1 VKLFTFTREER
12 DIIPRKVSLSVLSGI
27 LLGFAF
33 PPSPVGILA
42 CVGLVPLLIVLDET
56 ERTAAALRWVYL
68 AMLIFH
74 MITLNWTG
82 GYAHMNDPYMMLAGA
97 ITMTLH
103 PFFYFIPFGIF
114 LFVRRR
120 WGGTAAL
127 AGLPFFWVAYEYS
140 HTLSEWSFP
149 WLTLGNTQSYNLA
162 RIQLVSFTGVIG
174 LSLWILALN
183 VLTYMLLES
192 FRREGVHIRNRHNA
206 VWLTAIVALFIAPTI
221 YGTIALHTA
230 PPAEEPIPPPAREQ
244 GKLITV
250 GMIQA
255 NVDPWEKWKQTGF
268 QIIDQYVHMT
278 DSLVR
283 RASPKP
289 DVVLWPETAMP
300 YYILVPS
307 NRAALALVRG
317 KIEEIGVPVLFGL
330 PHAVYYEDATKAPPS
345 AKRVASTGERYDA
358 FNAAAFL
365 QPGVE
370 EIPWYGKMKMVPLAE
385 RVPYADV
392 FYFLDFL
399 RWDVGIGGWQIGRD
413 TLIFQEK
420 KTGARFCTL
429 ICYESVYPE
438 FVAAFVQRG
447 AEFITIIT
455 IDSWWDRMSGA
466 YQHHQYAIFRA
477 VENRRWV
484 ARCAVGGF
492 SSFIDPY
499 GRVFDKTE
507 LFTQAV
513 LSRTIERIDQASGTT
528 FYTRNGDW
536 IGRLAAVVSLALIVG
551 SVVVVHSRR
560 RHRSAQKQ
568 THAQEMEP

>member
-1 VKLFTFTREER
+1 MKLFTFTREEC
-12 DIIPRKVSLSVLSGI
+12 DIIVRKFSLSVCSGI
-27 LLGFAF
+27 MLGFAF

-42 CVGLVPLLIVLDET
+42 CCGLVPLLIVLDET
-56 ERTAAALRWVYL
+56 EGTGAALRWVYV

-97 ITMTLH
+97 ITMTVH
-103 PFFYFIPFGIF
+103 PLFYFIPFGIF
-114 LFVRRR
+114 LFIRRR
-120 WGGTAAL
+120 WGKPSAL
-127 AGLPFFWVAYEYS
+127 AGLPFVWVAYEYS

-149 WLTLGNTQSYNLA
+149 WLTLGNTQSYSLA
-162 RIQLVSFTGVIG
+162 RMQIVSYTGVIG
-174 LSLWILALN
+174 LSLWILVLN
-183 VLTYMLLES
+183 ILTYVLLES
-192 FRREGVHIRNRHNA
+192 VRREGVRIRDRRNVA
-206 VWLTAIVALFIAPTI
+206 WLTAIVVVSIAPTI
-221 YGTIALHTA
+221 YGMIVLRTA
-230 PPAEEPIPPPAREQ
+230 PPVEDPLPPTARKK

-255 NVDPWEKWKQTGF
+255 NVDPWEKWQQTGF
-268 QIIDQYVHMT
+268 QIIEQYVHMT

-283 RASPKP
+283 HASPKP

-300 YYILVPS
+300 YYILLPN
-307 NRAALALVRG
+307 NRAALALVRA
-317 KIEEIGVPVLFGL
+317 KVEEIGVPVLFGL
-330 PHAVYYEDATKAPPS
+330 PHAVYYTDTTKAPPS
-345 AKRVASTGERYDA
+345 AKRIAATGERYDA

-385 RVPYADV
+385 RVPYADT

-413 TLIFQEK
+413 TVVFREK

-438 FVAAFVQRG
+438 FVAEFVKRG

-484 ARCAVGGF
+484 ARCAAGGF

-499 GRVFDKTE
+499 GRVYDKTE

-513 LSRTIERIDQASGTT
+513 LSRTLERFDDTSGTT

-536 IGRLAAVVSLALIVG
+536 VGRLAALVSLALIVG
-551 SVVVVHSRR
+551 SLVVAHSRR
-560 RHRSAQKQ
+560 RVHSAQQQ
-568 THAQEMEP
+568 THAQEKTS